1 MKTLNK
7 KAKHREATKQLKE
20 EIKNGITA
28 NLLKKLDAAIN
39 SGAIPEHWME
49 EGSHLLSKA
58 IIHSFCLDK
67 PYEMFSK
74 DHRKDAENIHLFI

>member
-7 KAKHREATKQLKE
+7 EAKHREAKKQLKA
-20 EIKNGITA
+20 EIKNAIEA
-28 NLLKKLDAAIN
+28 NLFKKLDAAIN

-49 EGSHLLSKA
+49 QGNHLLSKA

-74 DHRKDAENIHLFI
+74 EYKKEALNLHLFI